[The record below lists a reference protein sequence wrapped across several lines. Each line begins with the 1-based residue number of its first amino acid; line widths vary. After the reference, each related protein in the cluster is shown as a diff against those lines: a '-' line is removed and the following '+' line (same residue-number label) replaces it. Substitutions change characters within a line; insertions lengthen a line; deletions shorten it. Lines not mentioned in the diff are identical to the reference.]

1 MVAPCKLRHKRRK
14 ANRLE
19 GLIGTLILQTIN
31 IYPRV
36 RPMLSSFRFALLLVF
51 IAFPLLEIAL
61 LIKVGQTIGV
71 WPTIMILIAA
81 AVLGIVVVRQ
91 QGLSMVSR
99 AFAAMNEG
107 KPPIGPVF
115 DSFVVIMAGFLLM
128 IPGLLTDAVGLLL
141 LVPPIRRLAIGWA
154 TSGLFAT
161 SAASA
166 PQARRKEQRT
176 AVIEG
181 TYERLDETPL
191 KPEKDE

>member
-1 MVAPCKLRHKRRK
+1 
-14 ANRLE
+14 
-19 GLIGTLILQTIN
+19 
-31 IYPRV
+31 
-36 RPMLSSFRFALLLVF
+36 MLSSFRFALLLVF

-99 AFAAMNEG
+99 ALAAMNEG

-154 TSGLFAT
+154 TSGFFAT
-161 SAASA
+161 STA
-166 PQARRKEQRT
+166 PGQQARREERR
-176 AVIEG
+176 AVVIEG
-181 TYERLDETPL
+181 TYERLDDTPR

>member
-1 MVAPCKLRHKRRK
+1 VVAPCKLRHKRRK
-14 ANRLE
+14 ANLLE
-19 GLIGTLILQTIN
+19 GLIGTLILQTLN

-71 WPTIMILIAA
+71 WPTILILIAA
-81 AVLGIVVVRQ
+81 AVLGILVVRQ

-128 IPGLLTDAVGLLL
+128 IPGLLTDVVGLLL
-141 LVPPIRRLAIGWA
+141 LIPPIRRMTIGWV
-154 TSGLFAT
+154 TSGLLVP
-161 SAASA
+161 SAGT
-166 PQARRKEQRT
+166 PQQTRRGERRT
-176 AVIEG
+176 VVIEG
-181 TYERLDETPL
+181 AYERLDDAPR
-191 KPEKDE
+191 KPEKDD